1 MSETTQDTTAAKPDA
16 AAAVDAAAA
25 TSAAAADAGS
35 DAPVVPETY
44 DFVMPDGTLLDA
56 KATERIT
63 EKAKALKVTDPSLA
77 QAMLDVAHTEGTAII
92 AAYEAAHKE
101 GGAAWEE
108 MVKANEKAAL
118 AHPDLGAGDATKL
131 QDIALR
137 GALVLNRYAPD
148 AMPTL
153 KAAGLLNEPSVL
165 LLLKRIDEATREKG
179 SPASSAAGAADVP
192 WEKQWYPDGIKVN
205 T

>member
-1 MSETTQDTTAAKPDA
+1 MSETQQDTAAAPPSET
-16 AAAVDAAAA
+16 AAVDAAAA
-25 TSAAAADAGS
+25 TSAAAAGTTDT
-35 DAPVVPETY
+35 PVVPEKY

-165 LLLKRIDEATREKG
+165 LLLKRIDEATREKAT
-179 SPASSAAGAADVP
+179 PASSAAGAADVP